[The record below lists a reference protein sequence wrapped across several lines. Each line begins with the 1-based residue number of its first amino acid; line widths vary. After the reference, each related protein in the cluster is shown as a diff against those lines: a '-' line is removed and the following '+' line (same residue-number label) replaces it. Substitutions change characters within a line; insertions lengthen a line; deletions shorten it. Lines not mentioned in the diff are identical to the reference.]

1 MMRNREAKAAAG
13 RTKGAQIAV
22 GGGLWPRE
30 DLAGARGKTWPVL
43 KGASVGQSGIPIV
56 VWMVEGPD

>member
-1 MMRNREAKAAAG
+1 MVRNREAKAAAG
-13 RTKGAQIAV
+13 RTKGAQIAGRGV
-22 GGGLWPRE
+22 DCG
-30 DLAGARGKTWPVL
+30 RGKTWQVL